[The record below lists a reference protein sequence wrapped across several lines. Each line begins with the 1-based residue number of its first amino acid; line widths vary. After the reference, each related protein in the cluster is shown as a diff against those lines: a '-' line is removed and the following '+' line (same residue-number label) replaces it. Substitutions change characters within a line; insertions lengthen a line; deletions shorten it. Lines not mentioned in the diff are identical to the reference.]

1 MVEYWSEKQHSQKRA
16 FSGSQMGR
24 KQSFQSLLPRIQDD
38 YLQRN
43 EDIIFA
49 ELIKENGYKYGRIS
63 GTFHY
68 HQIMNRRGDKEPKFN
83 KIKIEKEADPDW
95 EFKIAEMQV
104 KGIVKYL
111 QPKPYLINMV
121 NNNILKLLNNDS
133 FLWNDFKKWVKKT
146 NPCWEK
152 YISRKK
158 YWLTKIASKVK
169 PIIKKIYEH

>member
-1 MVEYWSEKQHSQKRA
+1 
-16 FSGSQMGR
+16 
-24 KQSFQSLLPRIQDD
+24 
-38 YLQRN
+38 
-43 EDIIFA
+43 
-49 ELIKENGYKYGRIS
+49 
-63 GTFHY
+63 
-68 HQIMNRRGDKEPKFN
+68 
-83 KIKIEKEADPDW
+83 
-95 EFKIAEMQV
+95 
-104 KGIVKYL
+104 
-111 QPKPYLINMV
+111 MV